1 MENQVLTK
9 SNAYLVLIEPLNA
22 LLEEFKPLP
31 SFTPVTKIYFTY
43 STEVTEKQI
52 STSKVTLNLIVYG
65 GLIRWYVEYLVGFGI
80 NVNLEVQKFREFLIR
95 LEAYLRVPFDKL
107 PLYVPLPENIPQYKT
122 INSLIMHRLRLG
134 I

>member
-1 MENQVLTK
+1 MENQVLIK
-9 SNAYLVLIEPLNA
+9 SNAELALTEPLNA

-31 SFTPVTKIYFTY
+31 SFTHVTTIYFTY
-43 STEVTEKQI
+43 FTHEPVNQI
-52 STSKVTLNLIVYG
+52 RTSKVTLNLIVYG
-65 GLIRWYVEYLVGFGI
+65 GLIRWYVEYLDNFEI
-80 NVNLEVQKFREFLIR
+80 NVNLEVQKFREYLIR
-95 LEAYLRVPFDKL
+95 LEEYLRVPFDKL